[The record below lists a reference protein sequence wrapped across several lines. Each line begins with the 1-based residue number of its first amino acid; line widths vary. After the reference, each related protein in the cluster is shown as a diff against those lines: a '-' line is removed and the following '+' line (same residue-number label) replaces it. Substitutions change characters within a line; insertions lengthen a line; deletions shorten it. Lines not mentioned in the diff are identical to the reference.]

1 MAEPPWP
8 EILPSTLTDQVYS
21 AVRDR
26 ILAGD
31 IAPGQFAREQEL
43 SSAMN
48 VSRTP
53 LREAL
58 TRLAS
63 EGLLERLPHRGF
75 RVPEQSYRRLVE
87 IYPILSAL
95 EVLAGTLAFPKME
108 STDIDQL
115 QETNEQMRE
124 ALARKDVR
132 AEIELN
138 NRFHHLIS
146 DLSGNDRLCE
156 LLDDLRSQVRPL
168 EIWYYSYP
176 EHTRRSILEHGAVIE
191 SLRTGDLDRAVEILR
206 DNMSLTKIA
215 LFEETALGKVDS
227 TESEGALVE

>member
-1 MAEPPWP
+1 MADSPWP
-8 EILPSTLTDQVYS
+8 QILPSTLTDQVYS

-43 SSAMN
+43 STAMN

-75 RVPEQSYRRLVE
+75 RVPKQSYRQLVE
-87 IYPILSAL
+87 LYPIVSAL
-95 EVLAGTLAFPKME
+95 EVLAGTLAFPEME
-108 STDIDQL
+108 GVAIDQL
-115 QETNEQMRE
+115 QEANEQMRE
-124 ALARKDVR
+124 ALEEKDV
-132 AEIELN
+132 ATEVELN

-146 DLSGNDRLCE
+146 ELSGNDRLCE
-156 LLDDLRSQVRPL
+156 LLDDLRGQVRPL
-168 EIWYYSYP
+168 EMWYYSYP
-176 EHTRRSILEHGAVIE
+176 EHTGRSILEHGAVIE
-191 SLRTGDLDRAVEILR
+191 SLRIGDFDKAVEILR
-206 DNMSLTKIA
+206 GNMSLTKMA

-227 TESEGALVE
+227 TESEGALLE